1 MYRTSSNKEHST
13 RLYGISTKEFA
24 LISIF
29 SSFWIASQVT
39 LGPIIGSISVGPF
52 TLHGVVNRLVG
63 WLVMLILAEFTGK
76 FGRVSIM
83 ASIVA
88 IITRVIRRSAS
99 LYVLVVGLGY
109 ALGGLAFDT
118 LFFLPFMSTLKGK
131 KRKIYLALISIIS
144 GAVASTPYLIYR
156 FSVLGSAG
164 FIALSPIYIQ
174 STVKGVIF
182 SLLGTL
188 FALSFSSRIKPIWS
202 VPKEN
207 FETKNSINN

>member
-1 MYRTSSNKEHST
+1 M
-13 RLYGISTKEFA
+13 
-24 LISIF
+24 
-29 SSFWIASQVT
+29 
-39 LGPIIGSISVGPF
+39 
-52 TLHGVVNRLVG
+52 LV
-63 WLVMLILAEFTGK
+63 LAELTGK

-99 LYVLVVGLGY
+99 LYVFVVGFGY

-118 LFFLPFMSTLKGK
+118 LFFLPVMNTLRGK
-131 KRKIYLALISIIS
+131 KRKIYLVLISIIS
-144 GAVASTPYLIYR
+144 GAIASTPYLIYR

-202 VPKEN
+202 VSKEN
-207 FETKNSINN
+207 FV